1 MLGSVRRVVYTVPYA
16 RAITHSACG
25 APRARDMGGWNDGA
39 AVPTHEGGVSEPLR
53 GILLRWSAPS
63 PTDSGVKIA
72 RLDTGTHIDEMAEKR
87 ISLIRCEAAR
97 TSATCPVADRDIRVH
112 FRKLYVI

>member
-1 MLGSVRRVVYTVPYA
+1 MLGSVRRVVCTVPYA

-39 AVPTHEGGVSEPLR
+39 AVPTHDGGVSEPLR
-53 GILLRWSAPS
+53 GILLPWSAPS

-87 ISLIRCEAAR
+87 ISLMRCEAAR